1 MPVTPRLLTLAR
13 DLRRRKAR
21 ERADLFLVEGV
32 RAVEELLVSPLVVRG
47 ALVGPQL
54 AGTPRGAALHAE
66 LEGRGIEIATVTARD
81 LTAAADTDTPQGIV
95 AIVEVPERG
104 WDDVSPVAG
113 RLRVLLLD
121 GVQDPGNVGTTVRT
135 ALAFGMQ
142 ATVAMPGTVD
152 LWNAKVVRS
161 AMGALFDYPAF
172 AATWETFDDVRARR
186 GLTVWGADA
195 RGDPIDRCT
204 APDRVAL
211 IVGNEGNGLSAPA
224 RARAERLV
232 SLPVA
237 SVESLN
243 VAVAAGVLLYALQ
256 RATPAQTES

>member
-1 MPVTPRLLTLAR
+1 LLTLAR

-32 RAVEELLVSPLVVRG
+32 RAVEELLASPLSVRG

-54 AGTPRGAALHAE
+54 AGTPRGAALHAA
-66 LEGRGIEIATVTARD
+66 LEARGIEVATVGARE
-81 LTAAADTDTPQGIV
+81 LTGAADTDTPQGIV
-95 AIVEVPERG
+95 AIADVPERG
-104 WDDVSPVAG
+104 WDDVHPTAG
-113 RLRVLLLD
+113 SLRILLLD

-135 ALAFGMQ
+135 ALAFGIH

-172 AATWETFDDVRARR
+172 ADTWEAFDAASARH
-186 GLTVWGADA
+186 GLTVWGADVE
-195 RGDPIDRCT
+195 GEPIDRCVIP
-204 APDRVAL
+204 ARVAL
-211 IVGNEGNGLSAPA
+211 IVGNEGSGLSAPA
-224 RARAERLV
+224 RARAERIV
-232 SLPVA
+232 SLPIA
-237 SVESLN
+237 RVESLN

-256 RATPAQTES
+256 RAAPRTTDT